1 MAEKL
6 TVVARIR
13 AKPGKEAEVE
23 RVLLDLAKHTR
34 AEAGCLNYDLHVSQ
48 DDPTLF
54 LFYENWASKAH
65 LDAHAQSAHIQAF
78 RAHAGEWLAEPV
90 EIKLFRMVSTPA
102 GV

>member
-6 TVVARIR
+6 TVVACIR

-23 RVLLDLAKHTR
+23 RVLLDLVKHTR
-34 AEAGCLNYDLHVSQ
+34 AEAGCLNYDLHVSP
-48 DDPTLF
+48 DDPALF
-54 LFYENWASKAH
+54 LFYENWTSKAH

-78 RAHAGEWLAEPV
+78 RARATELLADPV
-90 EIKLFRMVSTPA
+90 EIKFFCMVSAPA

>member
-13 AKPGKEAEVE
+13 AKPGTED
-23 RVLLDLAKHTR
+23 VLLQYLLAMVEATR
-34 AEAGCLNYDLHVSQ
+34 KEAGCLNYDLHLSQ